1 MIKIGRLTDY
11 GIVLMRSMAS
21 HRDRPRTAAEVAA
34 AVHLPLP
41 TVSKLLRELA
51 RENLLDSQRGVK
63 GGYILARD
71 PELISVA
78 EIITALEGPIAL
90 TACSTD
96 DTDPDCEHESL
107 CPVRGHWNKI
117 NRAIRDALQG
127 ISLAEMAQPP
137 GPTFMTSMTSSPE
150 IPVLDVDAASG
161 SAAPDASPWTPSPTS
176 SPTPWGKQ

>member
-21 HRDRPRTAAEVAA
+21 RREHPRTAAEVAED
-34 AVHLPLP
+34 VRLPLP

-63 GGYILARD
+63 GGYLLARD
-71 PELISVA
+71 PEQISVA

-90 TACSTD
+90 TACSSD
-96 DTDPDCEHESL
+96 DADPDCEHESL

-117 NRAIRDALQG
+117 NRAILDALRG

-137 GPTFMTSMTSSPE
+137 GPAFMTLAGNSPVPGLDITSGAPAAR
-150 IPVLDVDAASG
+150 AASPV
-161 SAAPDASPWTPSPTS
+161 SSPTS